1 MPVSIV
7 EYLGSR
13 SDVDDG
19 LLDLG
24 IEAVSLYFDGAIGR
38 VNIPMEGRPSS
49 RSSAIMAYAEQAVLI
64 STGKKVFGAFEPEA
78 NAKCALSIK
87 DAARHG
93 EVLHIWYRCCVR

>member
-7 EYLGSR
+7 EYFGCYCFT
-13 SDVDDG
+13 DDG

-49 RSSAIMAYAEQAVLI
+49 RSSAIMAYAEQAVLFC
-64 STGKKVFGAFEPEA
+64 SNK
-78 NAKCALSIK
+78 
-87 DAARHG
+87 
-93 EVLHIWYRCCVR
+93 